1 MRGYHLVIK
10 IVSPKTISK
19 AKHVRRLPEK
29 PRGEVHEDSVH
40 VGPTGGG
47 SGKGY
52 RLSV

>member
-1 MRGYHLVIK
+1 MKSKLLK
-10 IVSPKTISK
+10 LLAPKPFSK

-29 PRGEVHEDSVH
+29 PRGDVHEDSVH